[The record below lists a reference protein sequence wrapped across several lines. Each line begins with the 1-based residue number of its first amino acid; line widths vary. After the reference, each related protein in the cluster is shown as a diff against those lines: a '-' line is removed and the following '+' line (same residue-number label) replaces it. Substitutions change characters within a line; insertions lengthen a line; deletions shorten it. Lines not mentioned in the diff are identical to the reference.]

1 MLQPAVLIK
10 IVIDYPLVSAD
21 HGTKRG
27 RRRSLGEGEPAM
39 TDKSKKGDP
48 KAGDDGKKSDVDRQ
62 SEDSFPASDPPSYA
76 GGKHI
81 IGEPPRPDK
90 HDKKASSN

>member
-1 MLQPAVLIK
+1 MLQRAVPKK

-39 TDKSKKGDP
+39 TDKSKKDDQ

-81 IGEPPRPDK
+81 IGEPPRPE